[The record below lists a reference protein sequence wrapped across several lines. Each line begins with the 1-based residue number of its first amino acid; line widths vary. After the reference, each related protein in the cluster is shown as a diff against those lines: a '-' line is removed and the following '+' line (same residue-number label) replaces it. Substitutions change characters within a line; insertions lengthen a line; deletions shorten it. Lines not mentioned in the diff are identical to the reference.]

1 MLAYGHGW
9 EELEATDQRGGI
21 PILTAP
27 VLKGISA
34 LHYHNRKA
42 CTLQQVESL
51 ELHIIFLPKL
61 VAL

>member
-9 EELEATDQRGGI
+9 EELEAKDQPVRI

-42 CTLQQVESL
+42 YTWQQVESS
-51 ELHIIFLPKL
+51 ELHTKFLPTL

>member
-9 EELEATDQRGGI
+9 EESEAKDQPVWI
-21 PILTAP
+21 PVLTAP

-34 LHYHNRKA
+34 SHYHNRKA
-42 CTLQQVESL
+42 YTLQQVESS
-51 ELHIIFLPKL
+51 ELHIKFLPKL

>member
-1 MLAYGHGW
+1 MLADGHGW
-9 EELEATDQRGGI
+9 EELEVKDLLVGI
-21 PILTAP
+21 PNLTAL

-42 CTLQQVESL
+42 YTLQQVESL
-51 ELHIIFLPKL
+51 EQHIKSLPKL